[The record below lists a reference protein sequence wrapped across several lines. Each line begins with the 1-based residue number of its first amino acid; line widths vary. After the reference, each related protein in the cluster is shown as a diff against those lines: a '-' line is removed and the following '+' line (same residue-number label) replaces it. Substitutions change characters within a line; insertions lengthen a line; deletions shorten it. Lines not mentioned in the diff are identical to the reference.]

1 MHCSLEV
8 FKFKKVRQI
17 NSTMVYYFA
26 IECCDLWIKWWYKNK
41 VTMGNI
47 SLKKKK
53 HGKHTNAVAFNLIW
67 TKILDALLEEP
78 PF

>member
-1 MHCSLEV
+1 
-8 FKFKKVRQI
+8 
-17 NSTMVYYFA
+17 
-26 IECCDLWIKWWYKNK
+26 
-41 VTMGNI
+41 MGNI
-47 SLKKKK
+47 SLKKKN